1 MPMLA
6 TIGGGSIKSFG
17 LFKGAAGGWEGVI
30 DEVELPVTDLA
41 ANYNFGEDSRI
52 SGNGNYIVVG
62 SQGDADNGTNAGAAY
77 VFVRSGSTWSQQA
90 KLFPSDIQ
98 ALDLF
103 GTHVDI
109 SADASY
115 IIGTSRGEDGGAG
128 DPLTSAGAAY
138 IFNRTGDSWT
148 QQAKIVSSDLAAA
161 DVFGENCCINA
172 DGTYAVVVAD
182 GKVGGAAYVFKR
194 SGSTWSQEA
203 KLTASNATSGDIFG
217 FGLAINS
224 DGTYLAIGAPNE
236 DTGASNAGMVY
247 VFSRSGSTWTEE
259 AQIQSSPVSSSD
271 TFGKGIAINDDGDVL
286 AVGAYQYDDDAF
298 TNEGSVLIYTR
309 SGTTWT
315 QQQRIGASVASSTQ
329 YFGASI
335 DMDSSGD
342 IVAITADGDDGQRGA
357 VYVFSKDGG
366 TYTETTK
373 LVASDTYSGQRLG
386 GVQFGARHQSIGIS
400 NNGGDIVVGAS
411 LDDGVASNAGTAY
424 VFSASGFPSST
435 NSDTVIGSV
444 SHYLAA
450 PSHNTTLIST
460 TATLNSGYADRQ
472 IWVVVPTMSLTN
484 GGTTGATSA
493 TIGGNAMTLHRRV
506 DQSTNTNSVG
516 IAWFK
521 YTDNGALGT
530 SASVVVSFGYT
541 QIHSGVIVFDST
553 EATFETDFYGV
564 EGAGNLADGAISTSS
579 SGWAA
584 YCSITQ
590 NGSSGTQNDF
600 GNILSFDVGSNEWV
614 VFGYNS
620 PASGGSQTIVDD
632 PTGFATS
639 RNAFC
644 GLAMEP

>member
-1 MPMLA
+1 MLA
-6 TIGGGSIKSFG
+6 TIGGSSARGFGFGSFSV
-17 LFKGAAGGWEGVI
+17 ASGWEGVI
-30 DEVELPVTDLA
+30 DEVKLPVIDLA

-62 SQGDADNGTNAGAAY
+62 SQGDADNGSNAGAAY

-98 ALDLF
+98 GLDLF
-103 GTHVDI
+103 GSHVDI

-115 IIGTSRGEDGGAG
+115 VIGTSRGEDGGAG

-182 GKVGGAAYVFKR
+182 GKAVGGAAYVFKR

-203 KLTASNATSGDIFG
+203 KLIASNTSSGDIFG

-224 DGTYLAIGAPNE
+224 DGTYIAVGAPNE
-236 DTGASNAGMVY
+236 DTGTSNAGMVY

-259 AQIQSSPVSSSD
+259 AQIQSSPVNSSD
-271 TFGKGIAINDDGDVL
+271 TFGKGIAINDAGDVL
-286 AVGAYQYDDDAF
+286 AVGAYQYDDAF

-315 QQQRIGASVASSTQ
+315 QQQRIGASVKSATQ
-329 YFGASI
+329 YFGAAI

-357 VYVFSKDGG
+357 VYVFSKNGG

-386 GVQFGARHQSIGIS
+386 GVQFTGRHQSIGIS
-400 NNGGDIVVGAS
+400 SNGGDIVVGAS

-424 VFSASGFPSST
+424 VFSASGLPSST
-435 NSDTVIGSV
+435 NSNTVIGSV
-444 SHYLAA
+444 SHNQRFA
-450 PSHNTTLIST
+450 SHNSTQIST
-460 TATLNSGYADRQ
+460 TATLNAGYSDRQ
-472 IWVVVPTMSLTN
+472 MWVVVPTMSTTG

-493 TIGGNAMTLHRRV
+493 TIGGNAMTLQRRV
-506 DQSTNTNSVG
+506 NQSSITNSVG

-530 SASVVVSFGYT
+530 SASVVVNFGDT
-541 QIHSGVIVFDST
+541 QIHSGIIVFDSS
-553 EATFETDFYGV
+553 EATVETDFYGI
-564 EGAGNLADGAISTSS
+564 EGAGNLADGAISTSA

-590 NGSSGTQNDF
+590 NGSAGTQNDF
-600 GNILSFDVGSNEWV
+600 GNILSFDAGTGEWV

-620 PASGGSQTIVDD
+620 PASGGAQTIVDD
-632 PTGFATS
+632 PTGFSTA